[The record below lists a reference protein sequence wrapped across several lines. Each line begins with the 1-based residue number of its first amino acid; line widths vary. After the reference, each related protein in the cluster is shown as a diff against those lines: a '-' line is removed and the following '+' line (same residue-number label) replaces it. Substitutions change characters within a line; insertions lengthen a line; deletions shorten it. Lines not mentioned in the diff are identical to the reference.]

1 MTTKNIIQKGDIAK
15 YQIKIQRD
23 DFDVE
28 RDDFSVTL
36 RWGIASP
43 DSMKIEKTD
52 MYHDEEWNVYFMFET
67 SGMLGKV
74 TAECEYKV
82 PDSDAQ
88 GGYRTSVDR
97 QILCLVADNATA
109 KLPKCPVLGERYVTY
124 TRTFRSDANSLYAIV
139 RVQPEIVASSD
150 GEPLRVR
157 KHNLK

>member
-15 YQIKIQRD
+15 YQIKISRD

-88 GGYRTSVDR
+88 GGYRVSVDR
-97 QILCLVADNATA
+97 QFLCLVADNATA
-109 KLPKCPVLGERYVTY
+109 KLPKCPVLGEQYVTY

-139 RVQPEIVASSD
+139 RVQPEVVTSSN

-157 KHNLK
+157 KHNLE

>member
-52 MYHDEEWNVYFMFET
+52 MYHDEDWNVYFMFET

-74 TAECEYKV
+74 TA
-82 PDSDAQ
+82 
-88 GGYRTSVDR
+88 
-97 QILCLVADNATA
+97 
-109 KLPKCPVLGERYVTY
+109 
-124 TRTFRSDANSLYAIV
+124 
-139 RVQPEIVASSD
+139 
-150 GEPLRVR
+150 
-157 KHNLK
+157 

>member
-97 QILCLVADNATA
+97 QILCLVADNANCFCITFCMYTQSVSDNP
-109 KLPKCPVLGERYVTY
+109 LVKCSLCVMLSCGKHYRKGETD
-124 TRTFRSDANSLYAIV
+124 SA
-139 RVQPEIVASSD
+139 
-150 GEPLRVR
+150 
-157 KHNLK
+157 